1 MSIFDSD
8 CVRRALADKAG
19 PRFNACIAEAPR
31 AMELLLEDIAAAE
44 QENERLRALL
54 REAESE
60 MNDAGLLL
68 AEVMDVADEK
78 RTTLA
83 YLKNRL
89 KLWRIWARRVSDNM
103 DEVESRINAL

>member
-1 MSIFDSD
+1 MTFFDSD

-31 AMELLLEDIAAAE
+31 AMELLLDDIAAAE
-44 QENERLRALL
+44 EENARLRALL

-68 AEVMDVADEK
+68 AEIMDVADE
-78 RTTLA
+78 TGVTLA
-83 YLKNRL
+83 YLKKRIGA
-89 KLWRIWARRVSDNM
+89 WRPWAKRVSENM
-103 DEVESRINAL
+103 DEIESRINSL